1 MMTKMTT
8 KDGAASL
15 AAAAA
20 LFALSAAAFAAS
32 APEGSSGL
40 AVAAS
45 DKVHC
50 YGVHDCKG
58 NADCKTTENSC
69 KGQNS
74 CKGHSFKAVS
84 AKECLAKDGT
94 IGDLAAKK

>member
-1 MMTKMTT
+1 MFEKN
-8 KDGAASL
+8 AISALAS
-15 AAAAA
+15 AAA
-20 LFALSAAAFAAS
+20 LFALSAAAFAANPPS
-32 APEGSSGL
+32 GSSGL

-58 NADCKTTENSC
+58 NGDCKTAENSC
-69 KGQNS
+69 KGQNA
-74 CKGHSFKAVS
+74 CKGHSFKGMA

-94 IGDLAAKK
+94 IGDLAAK

>member
-1 MMTKMTT
+1 MMKTQSAT
-8 KDGAASL
+8 SL

-20 LFALSAAAFAAS
+20 MFALSAAAFAAS
-32 APEGSSGL
+32 PPAGSSGM
-40 AVAAS
+40 AIAAG

-58 NADCKTTENSC
+58 NGDCKTAENSC
-69 KGQNS
+69 KGQNA
-74 CKGHSFKAVS
+74 CKGHSFKAAS

-94 IGDLAAKK
+94 IGDIVAKK